1 MNGHKKGGIDQS
13 DGVPAHLAVFINTI
27 FEQNALRVRKHPD
40 RSVEANAMLFSVGCV
55 FLFVPLE
62 SHSIPSVIHNVLR
75 HRETARSRATPPA

>member
-1 MNGHKKGGIDQS
+1 
-13 DGVPAHLAVFINTI
+13 
-27 FEQNALRVRKHPD
+27 
-40 RSVEANAMLFSVGCV
+40 MLFSVGCV